1 VLHQPPVSDGVTYM
15 HTCICICVGVS
26 GVHPVTQLSK
36 CVLYAVL
43 LAGACIADTATLGD
57 CLPQFPSKRSKHRNG
72 GDNKCTVV
80 AMTVHPQLPSGI
92 LSTLYVLYVV
102 RCTLLGGFCT
112 YPLYVSV
119 R

>member
-1 VLHQPPVSDGVTYM
+1 MPVIGIWVCSLAVASACM
-15 HTCICICVGVS
+15 CASAAQMISMLRTCA
-26 GVHPVTQLSK
+26 T
-36 CVLYAVL
+36 
-43 LAGACIADTATLGD
+43 AGLFKESPMVAYNDLFTA
-57 CLPQFPSKRSKHRNG
+57 
-72 GDNKCTVV
+72 
-80 AMTVHPQLPSGI
+80 GI

>member
-1 VLHQPPVSDGVTYM
+1 M
-15 HTCICICVGVS
+15 HNILCIRAYLWGSAESLSVFETLACNKL
-26 GVHPVTQLSK
+26 QLRFTS
-36 CVLYAVL
+36 
-43 LAGACIADTATLGD
+43 
-57 CLPQFPSKRSKHRNG
+57 
-72 GDNKCTVV
+72 NKS
-80 AMTVHPQLPSGI
+80 APGI